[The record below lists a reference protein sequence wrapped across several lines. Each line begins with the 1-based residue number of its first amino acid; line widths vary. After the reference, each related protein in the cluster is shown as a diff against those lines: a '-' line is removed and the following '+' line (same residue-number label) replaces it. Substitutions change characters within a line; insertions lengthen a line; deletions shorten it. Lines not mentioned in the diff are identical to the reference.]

1 MAIGPALITDQNILP
16 VQAYFNLDGSFNTF
30 LGQGQPFVVSATESI
45 GIIDTTVSGTFYPT
59 FSAVNTG
66 QVTTLSV
73 TSTKLS
79 FNPSTGVLT
88 ANGGFVGS
96 LNGIASIATN
106 LQLGGANTLVYQS
119 SSGNT
124 AYLTNGTTGQVLT
137 ATTGSAPSWTTPT
150 FYASVTDDTTTN
162 TTRYPLFANQTSG
175 SLTTEYTS
183 STKYQYNPST
193 GTLSATIFSGS
204 GASLTSI
211 PNSALTNSSITL
223 GSTAISLGGTATTI
237 AGLTSVTST
246 TFVGALTGNAS
257 TATSATTA
265 TNATN
270 IGITDNTSSSAT
282 WYPTIVSNTTGNLPA
297 TTSSTK
303 LSFVPSTGTL
313 NATVFSGSFTGSWA
327 GSVVTVPYGG
337 TGLSSLTANYIPY
350 GNGTSAFQSSSNL
363 QFTGTNLLLNQS
375 YDQGTGV
382 LQVTGQSTFN
392 GAVTDKSLN
401 LQGGNNLVLNSATL
415 VTQNITVTANTYTLS
430 MTGTGTITLSGTSS
444 GTLVG
449 TGASTVVS
457 KTFTPTAGT
466 LTLTPTGSCTTVQL
480 ELGSVFSGY
489 TATGGTAVTTT
500 NNINVPSGQVITQT
514 GTTSLPAIA
523 IGQTNKGFISNGA
536 NGYVSYIDAQAS
548 NAVTFGSGISVR
560 QSGFFA
566 FSNSSDSYSGT
577 WDTFLYRDSANT
589 LAQRNSTNA
598 QTFRLYNTYTD
609 ASNYERLSIDWST
622 TANTATIGT
631 QAAGTGTNRTFV
643 LSSASAYL
651 QFSAAGAVRVVID
664 NAATAM
670 YPQVN
675 NSYDLGYSTLKW
687 RNAYIAGVV
696 TTNSDASINGQTVGT
711 GNNNLYG
718 NLAVGSLALAGANTG
733 NGGNSAFGLLSL
745 NVNTS
750 GQYNAGFGQQTLYSN
765 KTGSNN
771 LAIGSLSLTNN
782 VSGSG
787 STASGYNALY
797 FNTTA
802 SSLTAYGYQSL
813 YSNTTNVATLGT
825 VTGGS
830 SYTNGTYTG
839 VVMTLSSGSTA
850 ITYPTATIVVAGGA
864 VTTVT
869 ITSAGVGFKD
879 TTTVLTAPAA
889 SIGGTG
895 SGFSVPVAT
904 LASGTGNVAVG
915 YQAGYSNSVG
925 TSNTFNGYQAGFN
938 NTTGGSNAFYGYR
951 TGYAVTTGSNNTAVG
966 ANCFL
971 TNISGNFC
979 VVIGSDNQSSSTG
992 SNNTSIGYGSLYSTS
1007 SGASL
1012 TAVGRL
1018 SLRNNTTGSNNIAFG
1033 DQAGYGAASANANTT
1048 GSNNTYIGYQTVGS
1062 GVNNTNEM
1070 VIGYQAVGLGSNTT
1084 VIGNTSTTLTQTYGV
1099 TKSTN
1104 YTVATLP
1111 SASTSGVGARAFVTD
1126 ALAPVFGSAV
1136 AGGGAVPIPV
1146 YSTGSAWYVG

>member
-1 MAIGPALITDQNILP
+1 MAIGPALTTDQNILP

-175 SLTTEYTS
+175 SITTEYTS

-246 TFVGALTGNAS
+246 TFVGALSGNAS
-257 TATSATTA
+257 TATTATTA

-313 NATVFSGSFTGSWA
+313 NATVFSGLFTGSWT

-382 LQVTGQSTFN
+382 LQVTGQATFN
-392 GAVTDKSLN
+392 GVVTDKSLN
-401 LQGGNNLVLNSATL
+401 LQGGNNLFTYSQDFTNASWIKLNT
-415 VTQNITVTANTYTLS
+415 TVTANTTTAPDGTL
-430 MTGTGTITLSGTSS
+430 TGDTVVSTASADNNLNQFKSSSGNSSGVNWSFSFWAKCSS
-444 GTLVG
+444 GTVLLPIVG
-449 TGASTVVS
+449 DDNSGAFWSNPNVNKVTVTTSWQRFTISGTAPAGST
-457 KTFTPTAGT
+457 
-466 LTLTPTGSCTTVQL
+466 TTVRAGFGGYSSWTTANTIFLWGAQL
-480 ELGSVFSGY
+480 ELGSVASAY
-489 TATGGTAVTTT
+489 TPTTTVAITTT
-500 NNINVPSGQVITQT
+500 NNISVPSGQVLVQT

-536 NGYVSYIDAQAS
+536 NGYLSYIDAQTS
-548 NAVTFGSGISVR
+548 NSITFGSGISVR
-560 QSGFFA
+560 QNGFFA

-589 LAQRNSTNA
+589 LAQRNTTNA
-598 QTFRLYNTYTD
+598 QTFRLYNTYT
-609 ASNYERLSIDWST
+609 STSLGEWLSVDWST
-622 TANTATIGT
+622 TANTATI
-631 QAAGTGTNRTFV
+631 
-643 LSSASAYL
+643 
-651 QFSAAGAVRVVID
+651 
-664 NAATAM
+664 ATKA
-670 YPQVN
+670 N
-675 NSYDLGYSTLKW
+675 G
-687 RNAYIAGVV
+687 AGVV
-696 TTNSDASINGQTVGT
+696 RTLAT
-711 GNNNLYG
+711 GNPL
-718 NLAVGSLALAGANTG
+718 
-733 NGGNSAFGLLSL
+733 
-745 NVNTS
+745 
-750 GQYNAGFGQQTLYSN
+750 
-765 KTGSNN
+765 
-771 LAIGSLSLTNN
+771 
-782 VSGSG
+782 
-787 STASGYNALY
+787 
-797 FNTTA
+797 
-802 SSLTAYGYQSL
+802 
-813 YSNTTNVATLGT
+813 
-825 VTGGS
+825 
-830 SYTNGTYTG
+830 
-839 VVMTLSSGSTA
+839 
-850 ITYPTATIVVAGGA
+850 
-864 VTTVT
+864 
-869 ITSAGVGFKD
+869 
-879 TTTVLTAPAA
+879 
-889 SIGGTG
+889 
-895 SGFSVPVAT
+895 
-904 LASGTGNVAVG
+904 
-915 YQAGYSNSVG
+915 
-925 TSNTFNGYQAGFN
+925 
-938 NTTGGSNAFYGYR
+938 
-951 TGYAVTTGSNNTAVG
+951 
-966 ANCFL
+966 
-971 TNISGNFC
+971 
-979 VVIGSDNQSSSTG
+979 VISTG
-992 SNNTSIGYGSLYSTS
+992 
-1007 SGASL
+1007 
-1012 TAVGRL
+1012 
-1018 SLRNNTTGSNNIAFG
+1018 
-1033 DQAGYGAASANANTT
+1033 
-1048 GSNNTYIGYQTVGS
+1048 
-1062 GVNNTNEM
+1062 
-1070 VIGYQAVGLGSNTT
+1070 
-1084 VIGNTSTTLTQTYGV
+1084 
-1099 TKSTN
+1099 

-1111 SASTSGVGARAFVTD
+1111 TGVVGMRAYVTN
-1126 ALAPVFGSAV
+1126 ALAPAYGVAV
-1136 AGGGAVPIPV
+1136 AGGGAVTIPV
-1146 YSTGSAWYVG
+1146 FYNGTAWICA